1 MTGPVEDPRR
11 ERIAVFDA
19 AGRRTGTA
27 ERGEVYGR
35 SLWHA
40 STAVALRS
48 TDRERIYVHRRT
60 DHKLVMPGLWD
71 CWAGGVLGE
80 DESPDEGAAR
90 ELAEELGITGVPL
103 ERLGSGP
110 LAFDAAALGLDTGPG
125 SGPAGLRVH
134 VHTYQAFSDG
144 PVVHQASEVAEG
156 GWWTLA
162 ELRGGLADPTRSW
175 VPDGAWVARH
185 RLSRPIG

>member
-1 MTGPVEDPRR
+1 MTGPVDDPRR

-19 AGRRTGTA
+19 AGHRTGTA
-27 ERGEVYGR
+27 ERGEVYDR

-40 STAVALRS
+40 TTAVALRS
-48 TDRERIYVHRRT
+48 TDRARIYVHRRT
-60 DHKLVMPGLWD
+60 DTKLVMPGLWD
-71 CWAGGVLGE
+71 CWAGGVLDA

-103 ERLGSGP
+103 EP
-110 LAFDAAALGLDTGPG
+110 LFTVAFDAAALGIDTGPG
-125 SGPAGLRVH
+125 SGPAGLRAH
-134 VHTYQAFSDG
+134 VHAYQAFSDA

-162 ELRGGLADPTRSW
+162 ELRAGLADPARSW

-185 RLSRPIG
+185 WLSRPIG